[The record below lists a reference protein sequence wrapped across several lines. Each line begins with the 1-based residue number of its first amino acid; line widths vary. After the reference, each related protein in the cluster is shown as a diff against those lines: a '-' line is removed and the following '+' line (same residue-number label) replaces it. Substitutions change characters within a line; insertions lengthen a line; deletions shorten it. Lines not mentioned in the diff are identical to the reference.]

1 MSVVIVSVCA
11 EKNSAIQEIVLVVE
25 DDILIRMPIAQYLR
39 DCGYKVIEAAN
50 SEMTVLSDKEIAIK
64 IVLTDIETPG
74 VVDGFGLAK
83 WIREH
88 RPGVEVLLAGTVPR
102 ALANAKDLC
111 EKGPIPKPYDHQ
123 FVSSHIRR
131 LLAAREE
138 RFLTHPS
145 EHRTGELGRYSRS
158 VSSSYS
164 SFSRSNRSL

>member
-1 MSVVIVSVCA
+1 MCVP
-11 EKNSAIQEIVLVVE
+11 ENSAIQKIVLVVE

-50 SEMTVLSDKEIAIK
+50 SDEAMMVLSDKETAIQ
-64 IVLTDIETPG
+64 IVLTDIEMPS

-88 RPGVEVLLAGTVPR
+88 RPGVDVLLAGTVPR
-102 ALANAKDLC
+102 ALANAQAIC
-111 EKGPIPKPYDHQ
+111 EQGPIPKPYDHQ

-138 RFLTHPS
+138 RFLTLPS
-145 EHRTGELGRYSRS
+145 ERRTGYSRS
-158 VSSSYS
+158 VGSSGS
-164 SFSRSNRSL
+164 SFSRSNTSL